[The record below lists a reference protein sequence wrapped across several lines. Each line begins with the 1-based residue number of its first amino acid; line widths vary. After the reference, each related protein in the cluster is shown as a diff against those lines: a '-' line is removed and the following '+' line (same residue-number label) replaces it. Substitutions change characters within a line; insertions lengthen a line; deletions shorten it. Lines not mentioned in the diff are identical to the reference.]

1 MMSGTHEPHRI
12 VIVEPDDGVR
22 QKLRAFLSSYYPA
35 MRTISNAETL
45 AVEIEHTKPSL
56 ILLSNEL
63 TDTPTAAVLC
73 DLRTLHPDIA
83 VLVIGAPHGWM
94 DAITC
99 LDLGAD
105 DFVQLPCNERE
116 ILSRMR
122 NLLRHRAGRALPVTP
137 GNGKLRLGDFVL
149 DPAKRTLKRKRVA
162 IDVHDRLLEL
172 LALFARNPMTVMSRL
187 RLTRQLSEQGCA
199 LSERSVDAL
208 VCRLR
213 QIVED
218 DPAEPRLIQTIR
230 GRGYAFS
237 PNGAKLGAV
246 MPAHA

>member
-1 MMSGTHEPHRI
+1 MMSQSHDSHRI
-12 VIVEPDDGVR
+12 VIVEPDEGVR
-22 QKLRAFLSSYYPA
+22 QKLAAFLSRYYPA
-35 MRTISNAETL
+35 TRSIANARTL
-45 AVEIEHTKPSL
+45 AEEIDHTKPSL

-63 TDTPTAAVLC
+63 TNTPLAAVLC
-73 DLRTLHPDIA
+73 DLRTLHSDIA

-105 DFVQLPCNERE
+105 DFVQSPCNERE

-137 GNGKLRLGDFVL
+137 GDGKLCLGDFVL
-149 DPAKRTLKRKRVA
+149 DPVKRTVKRKRVS
-162 IDVHDRLLEL
+162 IDVHDKLFEL

-187 RLTRQLSEQGCA
+187 RLTRQLSEQGCL

-213 QIVED
+213 RIVED
-218 DPAEPRLIQTIR
+218 DPAQPRLIQTIR

-237 PNGAKLGAV
+237 PNGAT
-246 MPAHA
+246 MPAHS